1 MYMLFFVK
9 WLMNKRYQNSVL
21 RTFSCE
27 ILFWILFRLVH
38 VLWYDIFLLDF
49 WHSPVWNPGQ
59 SWWIGHKSNKSH
71 PISDYHTIA
80 LKLLTVECCYSNC
93 HSPVFARQFSSH
105 ALHEINGGHK
115 FWNFTT
121 QLTLVF
127 ASSPVILHALNT
139 KVPRCGRVI
148 PRT

>member
-1 MYMLFFVK
+1 MKYSFEFFWLLCTVRSIDPSLYQSKGHNRWILDRANHFFLFFYSTFYT
-9 WLMNKRYQNSVL
+9 YQLKV
-21 RTFSCE
+21 
-27 ILFWILFRLVH
+27 
-38 VLWYDIFLLDF
+38 
-49 WHSPVWNPGQ
+49 NPGQ
-59 SWWIGHKSNKSH
+59 FWWIWHKSNKSH

-80 LKLLTVECCYSNC
+80 LKLLTVECWYSNC
-93 HSPVFARQFSSH
+93 HPPTFARQFSSH
-105 ALHEINGGHK
+105 VLHEIDGGHK
-115 FWNFTT
+115 FKSFTT